1 MHDAVPFLR
10 RQPVIILFGVVA
22 WLLAVWQL
30 TQVAVAQG
38 KSLYFLLIA
47 LNGIG
52 ALFALLR
59 LFWLIVTT
67 RRWQIDNQDIF
78 IWGCLVAEYGSAF
91 WLAHYLILPPIESFF
106 LCFLLVNFAPLLNRF
121 SAIVANS
128 VFLLTSVTVAALQ
141 HTLPFLVFMLF
152 LLLAQSALW
161 YMAFCNIAEW
171 QAHQETATAH
181 AQLRATQQLLS
192 EAVARNERTR
202 IARDLHDQM
211 GHHLVALTIQLQI
224 LERKLPESVVG
235 ELSQVQDL
243 AKELF
248 SDVRTTVQQLRDEQ
262 SSFNLLLESML
273 SNIPFLE
280 FDVDV
285 DQDVVELIDE
295 QMANCLLRVVQEAIT
310 NSLKHSDACRLWISL
325 LPHENGILLLV
336 KDNGRPRKTVDFSS
350 GNGLRGLEERITE
363 LGGCLKTISTPEGFS
378 VSVFFAEENLS

>member
-1 MHDAVPFLR
+1 MHDAIPFLR

-30 TQVAVAQG
+30 TQVAVLQG

-67 RRWQIDNQDIF
+67 RRWQIDNHDVF
-78 IWGCLVAEYGSAF
+78 IWLFLAVGYGSAC
-91 WLAHYLILPPIESFF
+91 WLAHYLPLPAIESFF

-121 SAIVANS
+121 SPLVANC
-128 VFLLTSVTVAALQ
+128 VFISTSFAIASLQ
-141 HTLPFLVFMLF
+141 HTLPFVVFMLY

-161 YMAFCNIAEW
+161 YMAYCNIAEW
-171 QAHQETATAH
+171 QAHQETTTAH

-192 EAVARNERTR
+192 QAVARNERTR
-202 IARDLHDQM
+202 IARDIHDQM

-224 LERKLPESVVG
+224 LERKLPEG
-235 ELSQVQDL
+235 MLQELHQIQDL

-248 SDVRTTVQQLRDEQ
+248 SDVRTTVQQLHEEE
-262 SSFNLLLESML
+262 SSFRVLLESML
-273 SNIPFLE
+273 ANIPFLE
-280 FDVDV
+280 FDVDI
-285 DQDVVELIDE
+285 DTDITALDE
-295 QMANCLLRVVQEAIT
+295 QLATCLLRVVQEAIT

-325 LPHENGILLLV
+325 TKQQESLVLMV
-336 KDNGRPRKTVDFSS
+336 KDNGKPRKTVDFSS
-350 GNGLRGLEERITE
+350 GKGLKGLEERITE
-363 LGGCLKTISTPEGFS
+363 LGGKLMTHHTEEGF
-378 VSVFFAEENLS
+378 VVTAYFAEEVW